1 MTYLI
6 FVTSV
11 DGIPTMKQF
20 LDEVAKEIPTKW
32 REFGN
37 ELGIAQDSLDTLE
50 RKHAGR
56 DSQQCFAEI
65 FSIWEK
71 EREKPTSHLKA
82 CNWSSV
88 VYILETETLSSRKLA
103 TVIREKF
110 LTHDE
115 GTSNSNEME
124 NAIGFSISPS
134 NFEFDVVDQP
144 YSLPSRLQPIENR
157 VRVTLSPDIPT
168 LSTKPLNTQQNVSS
182 NRLPLSSIR
191 PLVGSNVLPSPYS
204 PYDQAQNISSTS
216 ILPIFSTS
224 VTNSTVVPTTQ
235 MHQPPYTNTFIPP
248 HLYQSP
254 YSIDPRHYFP
264 HSHTGLESSINPYTN
279 IPLHGRSNL
288 SSGMYTQNMSGQ
300 LLPSAQQLMKPHQTG
315 YPYNPPPLH
324 PLQPDGC
331 FPQTHDQ
338 VSLLSR
344 SGVTSL
350 EPSHM
355 GSHLSMGGDPRF
367 MQNFP
372 PHVQFQNIQPQFVQQ
387 QIQTTVP
394 STHHAVTVINP
405 EQISL
410 NSDEAYASLSQQR
423 SLTTSDD
430 VSSVSTQ
437 HNQVMSTYGSNR
449 NVEMVHSALVI
460 NIEKSSD
467 ASFHSA
473 TDVPPVVKRK
483 ASRKC
488 LWVEIYI

>member
-1 MTYLI
+1 MLYLHDI
-6 FVTSV
+6 PTFVTSV
-11 DGIPTMKQF
+11 DGIPTMKF
-20 LDEVAKEIPTKW
+20 LDEVAKEIPTKS
-32 REFGN
+32 REFGT

-65 FSIWEK
+65 FIIWEK

-88 VYILETETLSSRKLA
+88 VYILETEILSSKKLA
-103 TVIREKF
+103 TVIREKC

-115 GTSNSNEME
+115 GTSGS
-124 NAIGFSISPS
+124 IGFSISPS
-134 NFEFDVVDQP
+134 NFEFDVEDQP

-191 PLVGSNVLPSPYS
+191 PLVASNVLPSPYR

-224 VTNSTVVPTTQ
+224 VTNSTVLSTSQ
-235 MHQPPYTNTFIPP
+235 MHQPPYTNTFISP

-254 YSIDPRHYFP
+254 YSNDPRHYFP
-264 HSHTGLESSINPYTN
+264 HSHTGLGSSINPYAN

-288 SSGMYTQNMSGQ
+288 SSGMYTQNMTGQ
-300 LLPSAQQLMKPHQTG
+300 LLPSAQQLMSPHQTG

-324 PLQPDGC
+324 PLQPDGR
-331 FPQTHDQ
+331 FPQTHHQ
-338 VSLLSR
+338 VSLISR

-350 EPSHM
+350 DPSHI
-355 GSHLSMGGDPRF
+355 GSHLSMGDPRYI
-367 MQNFP
+367 QSFP

-394 STHHAVTVINP
+394 TTHTVTVINP

-410 NSDEAYASLSQQR
+410 NSDEAYASLNQQR

-437 HNQVMSTYGSNR
+437 HNGWILT
-449 NVEMVHSALVI
+449 
-460 NIEKSSD
+460 
-467 ASFHSA
+467 
-473 TDVPPVVKRK
+473 
-483 ASRKC
+483 
-488 LWVEIYI
+488 